1 MVTLLKVSSLSKS
14 MHCDLLNLL
23 NIFFLPAFGSIFY
36 FKNTKIENLL
46 INIFIINLVLNVI
59 FVQIIFINER

>member
-1 MVTLLKVSSLSKS
+1 

-23 NIFFLPAFGSIFY
+23 NIFFFPAFGSIFY